1 MTDWIARAQAFAETH
16 LAPRTDL
23 HTLDALPDSV
33 WQAMAAEGLL
43 GLSTPEAFGG
53 TPIDPATQIAAVE
66 RFVRAARNIGVG
78 SIWQGHLHNAG
89 FVIGR
94 LGNDAQR
101 RRYLPLMARGEI
113 RMAVSISE
121 PKVGAHPKHL
131 TTRAEP
137 DGDGWRLY
145 GEKSYL
151 TQGPEADL
159 IAVLAITAVEN
170 GVKRYSIFLVSKG
183 AEGLEYVPGGNVDYL
198 KPSSHCGLKLH
209 GVRVGPE
216 ALLGPAGEGYGLLG
230 KPMRDHEDLVNLGAR
245 FGAFA
250 AELDAL
256 KAQADGALA
265 GEAAAR
271 FGALAA
277 GLNGLKAL
285 AGVALEA
292 GPGSPRAELLL
303 LDLRNRMKAMQAE
316 YGDLVDALGVVLPP
330 REASLKRDL
339 DKLGD
344 LAAYVQRIK
353 LERLAAGWPLIPT
366 PAGST

>member
-1 MTDWIARAQAFAETH
+1 MTDWPARAKAFAEQH
-16 LAPRTDL
+16 LAPLTDI

-43 GLSTPEAFGG
+43 ALSTPSAFGG

-66 RFVRAARNIGVG
+66 GFVRAARNVGVG

-89 FVIGR
+89 FVIDR
-94 LGNDAQR
+94 LGNDEQR
-101 RRYLPLMARGEI
+101 RRYLPALARGEV

-131 TTRAEP
+131 TTRAEQ
-137 DGDGWRLY
+137 DGDGWRIT

-151 TQGPEADL
+151 TQGPQATV
-159 IAVLAITAVEN
+159 IAVLAITSEDD
-170 GVKRYSIFLVSKG
+170 GVKRYSIFLVPKG
-183 AEGLEYVPGGNVDYL
+183 AEGLEYVPGGDVDYL

-216 ALLGPAGEGYGLLG
+216 SLLGPLGEGYDLLA
-230 KPMRDHEDLVNLGAR
+230 KPMRDHEDLVNLGGR
-245 FGAFA
+245 FGGFA
-250 AELDAL
+250 AEFDVLKEQAGPAL
-256 KAQADGALA
+256 T
-265 GEAAAR
+265 GEPAAR
-271 FGALAA
+271 FGALVA
-277 GLNGLKAL
+277 GLNGLKSMAAL
-285 AGVALEA
+285 AVEA
-292 GPGSPRAELLL
+292 GPGSATAELLL
-303 LDLRNRMKAMQAE
+303 LDIRGRMQAMQAE
-316 YGDLVDALGVVLPP
+316 YGAVVETLGITLPP

-353 LERLAAGWPLIPT
+353 LQRLAAGW
-366 PAGST
+366 

>member
-1 MTDWIARAQAFAETH
+1 MTDWPACAKAFAERH
-16 LAPRTDL
+16 LTPLTGI
-23 HTLDALPDSV
+23 HEMDALPDAV

-43 GLSTPEAFGG
+43 GLSTPAEFGG

-66 RFVRAARNIGVG
+66 GFVRAARNLGVG

-89 FVIGR
+89 FVINR
-94 LGNDAQR
+94 LGNDDQR
-101 RRYLPLMARGEI
+101 RRYLPALARGEM

-151 TQGPEADL
+151 TQGPQADL
-159 IAVLAITAVEN
+159 IAVLAITSVEN
-170 GVKRYSIFLVSKG
+170 GVKRYSIFLVPKQ
-183 AEGLEYVPGGNVDYL
+183 ADGLEYVPGGNVDYL
-198 KPSSHCGLKLH
+198 KPSSHCGLKLN

-216 ALLGPAGEGYGLLG
+216 ALLGPLGAGYDLLG

-245 FGAFA
+245 FGGFA

-256 KAQADGALA
+256 KETA
-265 GEAAAR
+265 GETLTGEFCAR
-271 FGALAA
+271 FGALIA
-277 GLNGLKAL
+277 GLNGLKTMA
-285 AGVALEA
+285 AVAVDA
-292 GPGSPRAELLL
+292 GPGSAKAEMLL
-303 LDLRNRMKAMQAE
+303 LDIRNRVKAMQAE
-316 YGDLVDALGVVLPP
+316 YGALVDALGVTLPP

-339 DKLGD
+339 DKLGE

-353 LERLAAGWPLIPT
+353 LERLATGW
-366 PAGST
+366 